1 MSIQLGQIA
10 PDFIQESTQGIISFH
25 EWLGNSWGILFSHP
39 KDFTPVCTTELGTV
53 ARLAPEWEKRNTK
66 VLALSVDGLGEH
78 DLWLHDIEQ
87 TQGVSLS
94 YPVLADSDRKVSNLY
109 GMIHSASDPSL
120 TVRSV
125 FVIDPARK
133 VRLILT
139 YPPSTGRNF
148 AEILRVL
155 DSLQLT
161 DRFKVATPSD
171 WQRGEEV
178 IIVPSV
184 NDEQARNL
192 FPEGWKAV
200 IPYLRYVPDPVQ
212 TS

>member
-25 EWLGNSWGILFSHP
+25 EWLGDSWGILFSHP

>member
-1 MSIQLGQIA
+1 MSIQIGQIA

>member
-10 PDFIQESTQGIISFH
+10 PDFIQESTQGLISFH
-25 EWLGNSWGILFSHP
+25 EWLGSSWGVLFSHP
-39 KDFTPVCTTELGTV
+39 KDFTPVCTTELGAV

-109 GMIHSASDPSL
+109 GMIHPDSDPSL

-125 FVIDPARK
+125 FIIDPDRR
-133 VRLILT
+133 VRLIVT

-148 AEILRVL
+148 SEILRVL

-178 IIVPSV
+178 IILPSV
-184 NDEQARNL
+184 NNEQARSL

-200 IPYLRYVPDPVQ
+200 IPYLRYVPDPDQ